1 MPTLTAARGESKKK
15 EARANVDF
23 SAIWEVVS
31 ADLIQDEVRYTDV
44 HMYILVHVHV
54 VCVHTLP

>member
-31 ADLIQDEVRYTDV
+31 ADLVQDEVRYAYTNID
-44 HMYILVHVHV
+44 LLR
-54 VCVHTLP
+54 HTCTCMHFLA